1 MYYPNFM
8 VSKISLKALYGTLM
22 SISPSIS
29 RLDPHKMDGLYTPHP
44 QFEGYIPFPSTSSF
58 LCCFPSYPQSS
69 SKVRNLMFQ
78 KKSRALQPPVFFIKS
93 QVKLPFK
100 NWLNP
105 ANSERDPMFQKSS
118 SKSCWAWAL
127 VRVLQWYNWRNV
139 GNNWSCRVSKDL
151 DRTRLGLFSA

>member
-1 MYYPNFM
+1 MALSCLYPRQYLDCIPIKWLAFIPPIPNSR
-8 VSKISLKALYGTLM
+8 V
-22 SISPSIS
+22 ISPS
-29 RLDPHKMDGLYTPHP
+29 PVHP
-44 QFEGYIPFPSTSSF
+44 RFFVASHHIPKVHPKFVTS
-58 LCCFPSYPQSS
+58 C
-69 SKVRNLMFQ
+69 SK

-151 DRTRLGLFSA
+151 DRTRLGFFSA